1 MQFLPFI
8 YLFSFMFFC
17 SKTEMVTFVH
27 SHPPIRFST
36 KINHFIPLTPKPIAF
51 LPKLRELV
59 VVAGRL
65 DLAQFNN
72 K

>member
-1 MQFLPFI
+1 MQFLLLYVFFI
-8 YLFSFMFFC
+8 RDRDGN
-17 SKTEMVTFVH
+17 VAH

-51 LPKLRELV
+51 RPNCVNLLLLV
-59 VVAGRL
+59 G